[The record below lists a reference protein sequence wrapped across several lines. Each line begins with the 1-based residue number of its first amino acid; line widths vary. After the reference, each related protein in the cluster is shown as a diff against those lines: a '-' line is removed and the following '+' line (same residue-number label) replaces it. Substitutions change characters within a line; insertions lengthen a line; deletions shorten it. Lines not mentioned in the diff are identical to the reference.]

1 MADRLDHQSD
11 QARIFVGY
19 VKIIFYSVV
28 RMEEMD
34 HAMHIIL
41 INNRDIMMRW
51 QQGNRLHRKPLS
63 HPQTFK
69 SWCR

>member
-34 HAMHIIL
+34 HAMLTIL
-41 INNRDIMMRW
+41 INNRDIMMRL
-51 QQGNRLHRKPLS
+51 QPDNRLRRNFNKHITSTDL
-63 HPQTFK
+63 
-69 SWCR
+69 